1 MNRDVNISLPDDLAA
16 LRQMLLERDQQI
28 QLQLNT
34 IQSLESKVE
43 NQSNTIQIQ
52 SETILKQAQAQIRLE
67 NQIEKLL
74 RQLYGRRSERF
85 IDPNQL
91 MLFDE
96 NDLKALEQ
104 EARERQRDEKLAAKN
119 PLKKAA
125 WAWPQADSRPFAARD
140 HSARAAIA

>member
-1 MNRDVNISLPDDLAA
+1 MNRDVNNSLPNDVAT
-16 LRQMLLERDQQI
+16 LRQMLIDRDQQI

-34 IQSLESKVE
+34 IQLQSGTIQSLESKVE
-43 NQSNTIQIQ
+43 LQSNTIQIQ

-104 EARERQRDEKLAAKN
+104 KHHPCSVWGDVSL
-119 PLKKAA
+119 
-125 WAWPQADSRPFAARD
+125 S
-140 HSARAAIA
+140 SASE

>member
-1 MNRDVNISLPDDLAA
+1 MNRDVNNSLPDDIAT
-16 LRQMLLERDQQI
+16 LRQMLIDRDQQI

-34 IQSLESKVE
+34 IQLQSGTIQSLESKVE
-43 NQSNTIQIQ
+43 LQSNTIQIQ
-52 SETILKQAQAQIRLE
+52 SETILKQAQAQSRLE

-119 PLKKAA
+119 PSKKRPD
-125 WAWPQADSRPFAARD
+125 WPTL
-140 HSARAAIA
+140 